1 VYGQSQQ
8 VTYHSTCSILKESLN
23 DQAYS
28 SETSDQFSV
37 QSDVRFKMIIDSSE
51 DGSLLRL
58 LFSFKVLDRERTHV
72 YVCSNFPGD
81 KHLQVSLLSHF
92 YLS

>member
-1 VYGQSQQ
+1 VDQSQQ
-8 VTYHSTCSILKESLN
+8 VIYHSTLNILKESLK
-23 DQAYS
+23 DRVYS
-28 SETSDQFSV
+28 SETSDQFSI

-58 LFSFKVLDRERTHV
+58 LFSFKVLDREHTRV

-81 KHLQVSLLSHF
+81 KHLQVNLCSHLSF
-92 YLS
+92 LN